1 MVECLI
7 AVARSGS
14 VLRVANHMTN
24 PFGGFIDRDER
35 FGSSIGARPKARF
48 QKPAMLKPAIVGAHE
63 LYQYGDKCIT
73 VGNKLA
79 GRGFAA
85 DQHRHRREF
94 QGGVQSR
101 HRLFD
106 LFERDTKA
114 GGKSFNKVKCLAV
127 GFAQ

>member
-1 MVECLI
+1 M
-7 AVARSGS
+7 
-14 VLRVANHMTN
+14 ANRTTN
-24 PFGGFIDRDER
+24 PFGGFIERYER
-35 FGSSIGARPKARF
+35 FRSSLGARSKARL
-48 QKPAMLKPAIVGAHE
+48 QKPAMLKPAIVGTNE

-106 LFERDTKA
+106 LI
-114 GGKSFNKVKCLAV
+114 
-127 GFAQ
+127 